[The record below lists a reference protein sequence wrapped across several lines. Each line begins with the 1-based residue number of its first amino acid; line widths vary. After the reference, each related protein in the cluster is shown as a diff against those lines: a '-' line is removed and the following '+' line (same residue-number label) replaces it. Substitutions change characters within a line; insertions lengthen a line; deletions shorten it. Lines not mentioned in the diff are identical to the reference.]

1 MKKNLKIA
9 FRVLTISYMVLLYF
23 CFASLYVENVA
34 AKIISD
40 ILLIANLFLVIHIT
54 KIENKK
60 WNFIV
65 FIIPAVTLIFDIIYF
80 NSTFGLSY
88 GRAIAI
94 IKRAIPAD
102 TLYHQL
108 ININAILIFVREPLI
123 AAALI
128 ISIIYYVKFC
138 PHKSKGARIA
148 ELEREVE
155 ELKNAKQD
163 KNI

>member
-1 MKKNLKIA
+1 MKKNLKIT
-9 FRVLTISYMVLLYF
+9 FRVLTTSYMVLLYF
-23 CFASLYVENVA
+23 CFASLYMDNVV

-60 WNFIV
+60 WNFVI
-65 FIIPAVTLIFDIIYF
+65 FIIPAATLLFDIIYF
-80 NSTFGLSY
+80 NSTFWLSY
-88 GRAIAI
+88 ERAIAI

-102 TLYHQL
+102 VLYNQL
-108 ININAILIFVREPLI
+108 ISINAILIFVREPLI
-123 AAALI
+123 AAALT

-155 ELKNAKQD
+155 ELKK
-163 KNI
+163 KN